1 MSMTETHPANY
12 AHITTLIFDMDGTL
26 IEHTWQLSQITGA
39 LFARFADALA
49 PITHDQFF
57 ETFWSKNMDMW
68 YMMVDGVIDGETAAK
83 YSYINTLRSLEKET
97 SLGETM
103 LAFWHS
109 LVLEEAKPFA
119 DTFSVLRILQ
129 NHYTTGILTNG
140 FTALQRDK
148 INKYNLA
155 DYVDFTLVSEEAGFH
170 KPDRRIFLKALE
182 LSGDASPYESL
193 YIGDNLMSDIQG
205 SRAAGITPIF
215 INPNDDLDPPAGIVK
230 IQRLSE
236 LLPLLGLNS
245 Q

>member
-1 MSMTETHPANY
+1 MSITETKAADY

-26 IEHTWQLSQITGA
+26 IEHTWQLSQITET
-39 LFARFADALA
+39 LFARFAAELA
-49 PITHDQFF
+49 PVTHDQFF

-83 YSYINTLRSLEKET
+83 YSYINTLRALEKEV
-97 SLGETM
+97 SLGESM
-103 LAFWHS
+103 LAYWHS

-119 DTFSVLRILQ
+119 DTFNVLRALQ

-155 DYVDFTLVSEEAGFH
+155 DYVDFTLISEEAGFH

-182 LSGDASPYESL
+182 MSGDASSHESL
-193 YIGDNLMSDIQG
+193 YVGDNLMSDIQG
-205 SRAAGITPIF
+205 AKAAGLTPIF
-215 INPNDDLDPPAGIVK
+215 INPNNDLDPPAGIVK

-236 LLPLLGLNS
+236 LLTLLGRDS

>member
-1 MSMTETHPANY
+1 MSMTEIHAPDY

-26 IEHTWQLSQITGA
+26 IEHTWQLSQITEA
-39 LFARFADALA
+39 LFARFAGELA
-49 PITHDQFF
+49 PVTHDQFF

-68 YMMVDGVIDGETAAK
+68 YMMVDGVIDGETAAT
-83 YSYINTLRSLEKET
+83 YSYINTLRSLEKEVN
-97 SLGETM
+97 LGQEM

-119 DTFSVLRILQ
+119 DTFSVLRALQ
-129 NHYTTGILTNG
+129 SRYTTGILTNG
-140 FTALQRDK
+140 FTSLQRDK

-155 DYVDFTLVSEEAGFH
+155 DYVDFTLVSEEVGFH

-182 LSGDASPYESL
+182 MSGDASPQESL
-193 YIGDNLMSDIQG
+193 YVGDNLMSDVQG
-205 SRAAGITPIF
+205 ARDAGITPIF
-215 INPNDDLDPPAGIVK
+215 INPTNDLYPPEGIVK

-236 LLPLLGLNS
+236 LLKLLGLGS